1 MEIAE
6 KEDPKPEKMSSG
18 NRAVY
23 FNGLSKH
30 LEVVTWKLLDCMD
43 IHLE

>member
-6 KEDPKPEKMSSG
+6 KEAPKPEKVSSG

-30 LEVVTWKLLDCMD
+30 LEVVTWKLLDCID

>member
-6 KEDPKPEKMSSG
+6 KEAPKPEKMSSG

-30 LEVVTWKLLDCMD
+30 LEVVTWKLLVCMD